1 MEHDHAVIVTHLLR
15 VLPFDRLPF
24 GNHLF
29 IEAYKW
35 LDPGTQDQQLADG
48 NAAGFVER
56 CWSRQPHNN
65 PHNTF
70 IMTARALERSKSHRA
85 TH

>member
-15 VLPFDRLPF
+15 VVPFDRLPF

-56 CWSRQPHNN
+56 
-65 PHNTF
+65 
-70 IMTARALERSKSHRA
+70 
-85 TH
+85 